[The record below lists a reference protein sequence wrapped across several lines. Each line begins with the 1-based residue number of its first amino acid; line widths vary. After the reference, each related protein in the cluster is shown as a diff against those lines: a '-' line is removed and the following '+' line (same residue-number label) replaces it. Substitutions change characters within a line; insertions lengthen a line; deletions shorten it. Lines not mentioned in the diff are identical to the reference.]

1 MESYALAKSI
11 KHNANYCLHTTAC
24 CTTVCKTKTRSSRL
38 CFGRK
43 PACIGARRAID
54 SDKSDNRLSI
64 KAIKSFIKGP
74 MMANARKLLHSS
86 KEPFPLYKGRKS
98 RVFQAL
104 GGQGARAILVK
115 NIARISKV
123 PLASH
128 LTTCVGTILAPLE
141 APLRNL
147 CSRTHWS
154 SSAVKATNALRE
166 IASQVSGEADS
177 S

>member
-1 MESYALAKSI
+1 MAKSI
-11 KHNANYCLHTTAC
+11 KHKANYCLLTTAC
-24 CTTVCKTKTRSSRL
+24 CTIVCRIKTRSSRL
-38 CFGRK
+38 CFARK
-43 PACIGARRAID
+43 PACIGALRAID

-64 KAIKSFIKGP
+64 KAINTFIKGP

-86 KEPFPLYKGRKS
+86 IEPFPLYKGRKR

-104 GGQGARAILVK
+104 GGQGARATLVK
-115 NIARISKV
+115 NFAKISKV
-123 PLASH
+123 SLASH
-128 LTTCVGTILAPLE
+128 LTTCVGTRLAPLE

-147 CSRTHWS
+147 CSRTHYS
-154 SSAVKATNALRE
+154 SSAVKATIALRA